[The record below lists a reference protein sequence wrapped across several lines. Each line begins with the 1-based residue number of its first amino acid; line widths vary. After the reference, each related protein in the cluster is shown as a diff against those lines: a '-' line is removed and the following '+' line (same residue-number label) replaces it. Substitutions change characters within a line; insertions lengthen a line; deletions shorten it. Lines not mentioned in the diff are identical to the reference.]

1 MNTLR
6 VTKYESPL
14 RAEQA
19 HATRE
24 KILAGVRTMLEADPD
39 NALGFDELAEV
50 SGVNRRTIFRHFP
63 TKEDLLSAFWHS
75 ANASLGVRFWPESER
90 DLVELPP
97 ELFASLDGIEGIV
110 RASHASGAGRQ
121 MRLQANGERQAAFR
135 KSLSDVT
142 DNLDPE
148 RARQLEATVQL
159 LFSAT
164 AWQTMKDYWG
174 LSGMEAGKAAA
185 WAIGALLDAA
195 RREGRLSK
203 DERLEEDGNE

>member
-1 MNTLR
+1 MNTLL

-19 HATRE
+19 QATRE
-24 KILAGVRTMLEADPD
+24 RILAGVRTMFEQNPD
-39 NALGFDELAEV
+39 NALGFDELAAV

-63 TKEDLLSAFWHS
+63 TKKALLEAFWND
-75 ANASLGVRFWPESER
+75 ANASLGVRFWPESEK
-90 DLVELPP
+90 DLTDLPP
-97 ELFASLDGIEGIV
+97 ALFASLDGIEGIV

-121 MRLQANGERQAAFR
+121 MRLQANDERQVAFR
-135 KSLSDVT
+135 KSLAGISK
-142 DNLDPE
+142 NLPPE

-174 LSGMEAGKAAA
+174 LSGEDAGKAAA
-185 WAIGALLDAA
+185 WAIEALLDAA
-195 RREGRLSK
+195 RKDGHNKMEKSK
-203 DERLEEDGNE
+203 

>member
-1 MNTLR
+1 MNTSR

-19 HATRE
+19 QATRE
-24 KILAGVRTMLEADPD
+24 RILAGVRTTLEGDPD

-63 TKEDLLSAFWHS
+63 TKEDLLSAFWQS
-75 ANASLGVRFWPESER
+75 TNASLGVRFWPESER
-90 DLVELPP
+90 DLVALPP
-97 ELFASLDGIEGIV
+97 ELFASLDGIEGVV

-121 MRLQANGERQAAFR
+121 MRLQANAERQTAFR
-135 KSLSDVT
+135 KSLSEVSS
-142 DNLDPE
+142 NLDPE
-148 RARQLEATVQL
+148 RAKQLEATVQL

-174 LSGMEAGKAAA
+174 LTGGEAGEAAA

-195 RREGRLSK
+195 RREGRVSK
-203 DERLEEDGNE
+203 DESDE

>member
-1 MNTLR
+1 MNTSR

-19 HATRE
+19 QATRE
-24 KILAGVRTMLEADPD
+24 KILAGVRTMVEANPD
-39 NALGFDELAEV
+39 TALGFDELAEV
-50 SGVNRRTIFRHFP
+50 SGVNRRTIFRYFP
-63 TKEDLLSAFWHS
+63 TKEDLLSAFWQS
-75 ANASLGVRFWPESER
+75 ANASLGVRFWPQSER
-90 DLVELPP
+90 DLVDLPP

-135 KSLSDVT
+135 RSLSDVT
-142 DNLDPE
+142 DDLDPE

-174 LSGMEAGKAAA
+174 LPGKEAGKAAA

-203 DERLEEDGNE
+203 DEQSKEDGNE

>member
-1 MNTLR
+1 MITSR

-19 HATRE
+19 QATRD

-63 TKEDLLSAFWHS
+63 TKEDLLSAFWQS

-148 RARQLEATVQL
+148 RARQLEAAVQL

-203 DERLEEDGNE
+203 DEWLEEDGNE